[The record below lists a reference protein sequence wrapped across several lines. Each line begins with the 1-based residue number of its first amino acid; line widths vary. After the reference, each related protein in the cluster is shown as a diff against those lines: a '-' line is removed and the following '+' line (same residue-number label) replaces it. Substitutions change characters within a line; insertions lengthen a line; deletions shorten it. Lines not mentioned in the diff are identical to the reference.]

1 MTVDLPTDAFY
12 KMGGMD
18 FRNDCGEAI
27 SALMTGLDADQLR
40 IIASAQDVLESHQ
53 ADLWMAE
60 TEDEFNS
67 IQKDMLEEIASYGEP
82 EVFKVYQEQ
91 WDAVAKIMGPLVQ
104 EAQAI
109 NGRPPYT
116 EADYA
121 NYIR

>member
-1 MTVDLPTDAFY
+1 
-12 KMGGMD
+12 MD

-53 ADLWMAE
+53 AELWMAE

-67 IQKDMLEEIASYGEP
+67 IQKGMLEEIESYGEP
-82 EVFKVYQEQ
+82 EVFKAYQEQ

-109 NGRPPYT
+109 NGREPYT
-116 EADYA
+116 EADYSS
-121 NYIR
+121 YIK